1 MSISPIKLK
10 TSGQFFVTNIQWRRQ
25 SHRSLLNSQPLCDH
39 NFRAAFSKLHEFELL
54 FPYTFLTA
62 LNPQHKTNN
71 FTDRNPKAMILH
83 IYDPFWAALQINSTC
98 RKSFTFGE
106 GILDS
111 WTPCVPVVFPPLALT
126 HDMKKFKPPPEEGM
140 LDSWAPVSLSCSLLP
155 PRHNATSLVEGRG
168 GGGGLE

>member
-1 MSISPIKLK
+1 
-10 TSGQFFVTNIQWRRQ
+10 
-25 SHRSLLNSQPLCDH
+25 
-39 NFRAAFSKLHEFELL
+39 
-54 FPYTFLTA
+54 
-62 LNPQHKTNN
+62 
-71 FTDRNPKAMILH
+71 MILH

-168 GGGGLE
+168 GGGGLEWIEVDRKPRYEALQYIYIFKGKNFNAASFVESLN